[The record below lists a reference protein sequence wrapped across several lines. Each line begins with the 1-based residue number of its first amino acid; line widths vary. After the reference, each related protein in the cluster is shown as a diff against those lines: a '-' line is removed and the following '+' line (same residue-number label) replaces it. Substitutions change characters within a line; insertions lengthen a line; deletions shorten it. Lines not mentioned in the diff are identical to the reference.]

1 MISTS
6 PFLSRLM
13 GRIAILLAAG
23 TLAACSVEV
32 DEGGGGYRPGPQACT
47 MEYRPVCGARGNDL
61 QTFANSCEARSSGY
75 RIVGA
80 GECRQG
86 GRPDPRPDEGRACTR
101 EYAPVCGANGRDR
114 QTFAN
119 ACEARN
125 SGYDIIGRGECQV
138 RRPDSGWGDGRDRD
152 RDRDR
157 PDWRDRDRDRPDW
170 RDREQDGG
178 GQRVCTME
186 YNPVCG
192 QRGRDRKTFGNSC
205 SAGVAGYRVVS
216 PGECSAY

>member
-1 MISTS
+1 MTSTS
-6 PFLSRLM
+6 FFGRLA
-13 GRIAILLAAG
+13 GRIAILIAAG

-32 DEGGGGYRPGPQACT
+32 DQGGGGGGYRPGPQACT

-61 QTFANSCEARSSGY
+61 QTFANSCEARTSGY
-75 RIVGA
+75 QVVGR

-86 GRPDPRPDEGRACTR
+86 GRPDPRPDEGRVCTR

-125 SGYDIIGRGECQV
+125 SGYDVIGRGECQI
-138 RRPDSGWGDGRDRD
+138 RRPDGDWGNGRDRD

-157 PDWRDRDRDRPDW
+157 DR
-170 RDREQDGG
+170 GG
-178 GQRVCTME
+178 NQRVCTME

-192 QRGRDRKTFGNSC
+192 QRGRDLKTFGNTC
-205 SAGVAGYRVVS
+205 SADAEGYRVVR
-216 PGECSAY
+216 PGECPAY

>member
-6 PFLSRLM
+6 PFLSRLA

-23 TLAACSVEV
+23 TLAACQVEV
-32 DEGGGGYRPGPQACT
+32 DQGGGGYRPGPQACT

-61 QTFANSCEARSSGY
+61 QTFANSCEARTSGY
-75 RIVGA
+75 QVVGR

-138 RRPDSGWGDGRDRD
+138 RRPDSGWGDDQ
-152 RDRDR
+152 DRDR
-157 PDWRDRDRDRPDW
+157 PDWRDRNRDRERPDW
-170 RDREQDGG
+170 RDRDQGND

-192 QRGRDRKTFGNSC
+192 QRGGNLKTFGNAC
-205 SAGVAGYRVVS
+205 SAGVAGYRVVR
-216 PGECSAY
+216 PGECQAGY

>member
-1 MISTS
+1 MISMS
-6 PFLSRLM
+6 PFLSRLA

-23 TLAACSVEV
+23 TLAACQV
-32 DEGGGGYRPGPQACT
+32 DVDQGGGGYRPGPQACT

-75 RIVGA
+75 QIVGR

-101 EYAPVCGANGRDR
+101 EYAPVCGASGRDR

-119 ACEARN
+119 ACEARR
-125 SGYDIIGRGECQV
+125 SGYDVIGRGECQV
-138 RRPDSGWGDGRDRD
+138 RRPDNDWGNGRDRD
-152 RDRDR
+152 RG
-157 PDWRDRDRDRPDW
+157 
-170 RDREQDGG
+170 E
-178 GQRVCTME
+178 QRVCTME

-192 QRGRDRKTFGNSC
+192 QRGRDRRTFGNAC
-205 SAGVAGYRVVS
+205 SAGVEGYRVVS
-216 PGECSAY
+216 PGECRA

>member
-1 MISTS
+1 MTPTS
-6 PFLSRLM
+6 PFIRRLA

-47 MEYRPVCGARGNDL
+47 MEYRPVCGSRGNDL

-80 GECRQG
+80 GECRRGG

-125 SGYDIIGRGECQV
+125 SGYGIIGRGECQG
-138 RRPDSGWGDGRDRD
+138 RRPGNDWGDDRFRDEERDRAE
-152 RDRDR
+152 
-157 PDWRDRDRDRPDW
+157 W
-170 RDREQDGG
+170 Q
-178 GQRVCTME
+178 
-186 YNPVCG
+186 
-192 QRGRDRKTFGNSC
+192 GRNR
-205 SAGVAGYRVVS
+205 YRN
-216 PGECSAY
+216 